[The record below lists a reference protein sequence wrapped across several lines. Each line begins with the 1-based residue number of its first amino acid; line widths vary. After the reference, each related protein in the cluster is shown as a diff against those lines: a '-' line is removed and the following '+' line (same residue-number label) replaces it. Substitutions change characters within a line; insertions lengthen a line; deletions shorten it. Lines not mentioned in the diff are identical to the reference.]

1 MAPLPRPASPNRLPL
16 IAAVAFALAAA
27 GGIAAGLLG
36 GALLG
41 PPAGPGGNGPIAWPA
56 ATPDPLKRPTA
67 IIPVLPAPPL
77 VLTDQDG
84 RAFDLANMRGA
95 PAIVFFGYTHCPDVC
110 PTTLADVRDA
120 VKQSPVPIHVIF
132 VTIDPARDD
141 AAALKQYLSFY
152 DAGFVGLTGSAAEIR
167 RVADAWGVQY
177 AKIDNGSANGYAMAH
192 TADAFVVDAKGR
204 LRDRIWFG
212 AGSAVFLDRI
222 ESLASRPLPG
232 DTASGSPAA
241 TGAAV
246 ASGPAASATSISTPT
261 PTVTATPSAGSS
273 GSPALGS
280 TTVLP
285 TLNTTVIRVGANRL
299 VMTVSDPDNRELAF
313 PDVTAHFT
321 FRAADPAL
329 PPIQADGFFIWVS
342 VGNKGAFVV
351 DVSFPA
357 PGEYTGTIAL
367 RKATGPI
374 GAADFPFS
382 VVDRGSTPAIGD
394 PAPSIHTPTAMDPDA
409 GENLYGITTDVFPDP
424 RFYQFSV
431 DQLLAAHRVFVLIF
445 YSPAYCPTTACG
457 PLLKNMKAIAN
468 EFPDVAFVHV
478 EPHVMTNYGGRL
490 MPDYGS
496 GQLEFND
503 FAKAYGIPVEP
514 FVFVVDAQGRIAASF
529 ELIVGSDEIRAAIR
543 AAEGAGG

>member
-1 MAPLPRPASPNRLPL
+1 MTSPSRPSSPNRLPV
-16 IAAVAFALAAA
+16 IASVVFAIAGA
-27 GGIAAGLLG
+27 GGIGVGLLG
-36 GALLG
+36 VALGG
-41 PPAGPGGNGPIAWPA
+41 PQATPAGDGRIAWPA

-67 IIPVLPAPPL
+67 IVPVVPAPAL

-84 RAFDLANMRGA
+84 RPFDLASMRGT
-95 PAIVFFGYTHCPDVC
+95 PALVFFGYTHCPDVC

-120 VKQSPVPIHVIF
+120 VKRSPVPVRVVF

-141 AAALKQYLSFY
+141 PAALKQYLSFY
-152 DAGFVGLTGSAAEIR
+152 DAGFTGLTGTAAEIR

-177 AKIDNGSANGYAMAH
+177 ARIDNGSANGYAMAH
-192 TADAFVVDAKGR
+192 TADAFLVDAAGR

-212 AGSAVFLDRI
+212 AGPDVFVDRI
-222 ESLASRPLPG
+222 ASLAARPLPG
-232 DTASGSPAA
+232 DAASPGPVASPPASATPAATPVAAASTSGSPAA
-241 TGAAV
+241 
-246 ASGPAASATSISTPT
+246 GP
-261 PTVTATPSAGSS
+261 
-273 GSPALGS
+273 

-285 TLNTTVIRVGANRL
+285 TLTTTVIRVGANRL
-299 VMTVSDPDNRELAF
+299 VMTVADPNNRELAF
-313 PDVTAHFT
+313 PDVTAHFR
-321 FRAADPAL
+321 FRDADPAV
-329 PPIQADGFFIWVS
+329 PPIAVDGYFIWVS

-351 DVSFPA
+351 DVSFPV
-357 PGEYTGTIAL
+357 PGAWTGTIAL
-367 RKATGPI
+367 QKATGPV

-394 PAPSIHTPTAMDPDA
+394 PAPSIHTPTAADPNA

-431 DQLLAAHRVFVLIF
+431 DQLLAAHRPFVLTF

-468 EFPDVAFVHV
+468 EFADVAFVHV

-490 MPDYGS
+490 MPDYS
-496 GQLEFND
+496 TGQLEFND
-503 FAKAYGIPVEP
+503 LAKAYGIPVEP

-543 AAEGAGG
+543 AATGGGA

>member
-1 MAPLPRPASPNRLPL
+1 MTLPSRPAAPNRLSV
-16 IAAVAFALAAA
+16 IASVVFVLAAA
-27 GGIAAGLLG
+27 GGIGVGLLG
-36 GALLG
+36 VALAG
-41 PPAGPGGNGPIAWPA
+41 PPAAPGGDGGIARPAATPA

-67 IIPVLPAPPL
+67 IVPVLPAPKL
-77 VLTDQDG
+77 ALTDQDG
-84 RAFDLANMRGA
+84 QPFDLASVRGT
-95 PAIVFFGYTHCPDVC
+95 PALVFFGYTHCPDVC

-120 VKQSPVPIHVIF
+120 VKRSPVPVRVVF

-152 DAGFVGLTGSAAEIR
+152 NAGFVGLTGSAAEIR
-167 RVADAWGVQY
+167 RAADAWGVQY
-177 AKIDNGSANGYAMAH
+177 ARMDNGSANGYAMAH
-192 TADAFVVDAKGR
+192 TADAFLVDAAGR

-212 AGSAVFLDRI
+212 AGPEVFLDRI
-222 ESLASRPLPG
+222 VSLATRPLPG
-232 DTASGSPAA
+232 DAASIGPTASSTPVPTPAATSAPTTSPPSAAPGGSPAP
-241 TGAAV
+241 G
-246 ASGPAASATSISTPT
+246 
-261 PTVTATPSAGSS
+261 
-273 GSPALGS
+273 L

-299 VMTVSDPDNRELAF
+299 VMTVADPNNRELAF
-313 PDVTAHFT
+313 PGVTAHFT
-321 FRAADPAL
+321 LRAVDPAV
-329 PPIQADGFFIWVS
+329 PPIEVDGYFIWVS

-351 DVSFPA
+351 DVSFVV

-382 VVDRGSTPAIGD
+382 VVGRGSTPAIGD
-394 PAPSIHTPTAMDPDA
+394 PAPSIHTPTAADPNA
-409 GENLYGITTDVFPDP
+409 GANLYGITTDVFPDP
-424 RFYQFSV
+424 RFYAFSV
-431 DQLLAAHRVFVLIF
+431 DQLLAAHRVFVLTF

-457 PLLKNMKAIAN
+457 PLLKNMKAIAD

-490 MPDYGS
+490 MPDYS
-496 GQLEFND
+496 TGQLEFND
-503 FAKAYGIPVEP
+503 LAKAYGIPVEP

-543 AAEGAGG
+543 AAQGAGG

>member
-1 MAPLPRPASPNRLPL
+1 MTSPSRPAPANRLPL
-16 IAAVAFALAAA
+16 IAAVVFALAAA
-27 GGIAAGLLG
+27 GGIGVGVLG
-36 GALLG
+36 GAFVG
-41 PPAGPGGNGPIAWPA
+41 PPAATPGGGAIAWPA

-67 IIPVLPAPPL
+67 IVPVLPAPSL
-77 VLTDQDG
+77 ALTDQDG
-84 RAFDLANMRGA
+84 QPFDLASVRGT
-95 PAIVFFGYTHCPDVC
+95 PALVFFGYTHCPDVC

-120 VKQSPVPIHVIF
+120 VKRSPVPVRVVF

-141 AAALKQYLSFY
+141 PAALKQYLSFY
-152 DAGFVGLTGSAAEIR
+152 DAGFIGLTGSAAEIR
-167 RVADAWGVQY
+167 RAADAWGVQY
-177 AKIDNGSANGYAMAH
+177 ARMDNGSANGYAMAH
-192 TADAFVVDAKGR
+192 TADAFLVDAAGR

-212 AGSAVFLDRI
+212 AGPEVFLDRI
-222 ESLASRPLPG
+222 TSLATRPLPG
-232 DTASGSPAA
+232 D
-241 TGAAV
+241 V
-246 ASGPAASATSISTPT
+246 ASGVPTASSTPV
-261 PTVTATPSAGSS
+261 PLPASPPASPAGPG

-299 VMTVSDPDNRELAF
+299 VMTVSDPQNRELAL
-313 PDVTAHFT
+313 PGVTAHFT
-321 FRAADPAL
+321 FRAADPAV
-329 PPIQADGFFIWVS
+329 PPIEVDGYFIWVS

-351 DVSFPA
+351 DVTFPVR
-357 PGEYTGTIAL
+357 GEYTGTIAL

-374 GAADFPFS
+374 GGADFPFS
-382 VVDRGSTPAIGD
+382 VVDRGSTPAVGD
-394 PAPSIHTPTAMDPDA
+394 PAPSIHTPTAGDPNA
-409 GENLYGITTDVFPDP
+409 GSDLYGITTDVFPDP

-431 DQLLAAHRVFVLIF
+431 DQLLAAHRVFVLTF

-457 PLLKNMKAIAN
+457 PLLKNMKAIAT

-490 MPDYGS
+490 MPDYAT

-503 FAKAYGIPVEP
+503 LAKAYGIPVEP

-543 AAEGAGG
+543 AAQGAGG

>member
-1 MAPLPRPASPNRLPL
+1 
-16 IAAVAFALAAA
+16 VFALAAVA
-27 GGIAAGLLG
+27 GIGAGLLG
-36 GALLG
+36 GALVG
-41 PPAGPGGNGPIAWPA
+41 PPAAPGGNGGIAWPA

-67 IIPVLPAPPL
+67 IVPVLPAPPL
-77 VLTDQDG
+77 ALTDQDG
-84 RAFDLANMRGA
+84 RPFDLASLRGT

-120 VKQSPVPIHVIF
+120 VKQSPVPVHVIF
-132 VTIDPARDD
+132 VTIDPARDNP
-141 AAALKQYLSFY
+141 AALKQYLSFY
-152 DAGFVGLTGSAAEIR
+152 NAGFIGLTGSPAEIR
-167 RVADAWGVQY
+167 RAADAWGVQY
-177 AKIDNGSANGYAMAH
+177 AKIDNGTTTGYAMAH
-192 TADAFVVDAKGR
+192 TADAFLVDAEGR

-212 AGSAVFLDRI
+212 AGPEVFLDRI
-222 ESLASRPLPG
+222 VSLATRPLPG
-232 DTASGSPAA
+232 DTASG
-241 TGAAV
+241 
-246 ASGPAASATSISTPT
+246 GPAASATPVPTPTATPT
-261 PTVTATPSAGSS
+261 PSAEPS

-299 VMTVSDPDNRELAF
+299 VMTVSDPNNRELAF
-313 PDVTAHFT
+313 PGVTAHFT
-321 FRAADPAL
+321 FRAADPAV
-329 PPIQADGFFIWVS
+329 PPIEADGFFIWVS

-357 PGEYTGTIAL
+357 PGDYTGTIAL

-374 GAADFPFS
+374 GAADFPFR

-394 PAPSIHTPTAMDPDA
+394 PAPSIHTPTASDPDA

-431 DQLLAAHRVFVLIF
+431 DELLAAHRVFVLIF
-445 YSPAYCPTTACG
+445 YSPAFCPTTACG
-457 PLLKNMKAIAN
+457 PLLKNMKAIAD

-490 MPDYGS
+490 MPDYSS

-543 AAEGAGG
+543 AAQGVGG

>member
-1 MAPLPRPASPNRLPL
+1 MTSPPRRSSPNRLPV
-16 IAAVAFALAAA
+16 IASVVFAIAAA
-27 GGIAAGLLG
+27 GGIGVGLLG
-36 GALLG
+36 VALGG
-41 PPAGPGGNGPIAWPA
+41 PPATPAGDGRIAWPA

-67 IIPVLPAPPL
+67 IVPVVPAPAL
-77 VLTDQDG
+77 ALTDQDG
-84 RAFDLANMRGA
+84 RPFDLASMRGT
-95 PAIVFFGYTHCPDVC
+95 PALVFFGYTHCPDVC

-120 VKQSPVPIHVIF
+120 VKRSPVPVRVVF
-132 VTIDPARDD
+132 VTIDPVRDD

-152 DAGFVGLTGSAAEIR
+152 DAGFTGLTGTAAEIR
-167 RVADAWGVQY
+167 RAADAWGVQY
-177 AKIDNGSANGYAMAH
+177 ARIDNGSANGYAMAH
-192 TADAFVVDAKGR
+192 TADAFLVDAAGR

-212 AGSAVFLDRI
+212 AGPDVFVDRI
-222 ESLASRPLPG
+222 ASLVARPLPG
-232 DTASGSPAA
+232 DTASSGPVASPPASAPPAATPAAIAPPSGSPAA
-241 TGAAV
+241 
-246 ASGPAASATSISTPT
+246 
-261 PTVTATPSAGSS
+261 
-273 GSPALGS
+273 GS

-285 TLNTTVIRVGANRL
+285 TLTTTVIRVGANRL
-299 VMTVSDPDNRELAF
+299 VMTVSDPNNRELAF

-321 FRAADPAL
+321 FRDADPAV
-329 PPIQADGFFIWVS
+329 PPIAVDGYFIWVS

-351 DVSFPA
+351 DVSFPM
-357 PGEYTGTIAL
+357 PGAWTGTIAL
-367 RKATGPI
+367 QKATGPI

-394 PAPSIHTPTAMDPDA
+394 PAPSIHTPTAADPNA

-431 DQLLAAHRVFVLIF
+431 DQLLAAHRPFVLTF

-478 EPHVMTNYGGRL
+478 EPHMMTNYGGRL
-490 MPDYGS
+490 MPDYS
-496 GQLEFND
+496 TGQLEFND
-503 FAKAYGIPVEP
+503 LAKAYGIPVEP

-543 AAEGAGG
+543 AATGGGA

>member
-1 MAPLPRPASPNRLPL
+1 MTVPSRPASPNRLPV
-16 IAAVAFALAAA
+16 IASVVFALAAA
-27 GGIAAGLLG
+27 GGIGVGLLG
-36 GALLG
+36 VAL
-41 PPAGPGGNGPIAWPA
+41 AGSPVSPGDNGGIAWPA

-67 IIPVLPAPPL
+67 IVPILPAPEL

-84 RAFDLANMRGA
+84 QPFDLASVRGT
-95 PAIVFFGYTHCPDVC
+95 PALVFFGYTHCPDVC

-120 VKQSPVPIHVIF
+120 VKRSPVPVRVVF

-141 AAALKQYLSFY
+141 AAAMKQYLAFY
-152 DAGFVGLTGSAAEIR
+152 NAAFVGLTGSAAEIR
-167 RVADAWGVQY
+167 RAADAWGVQY
-177 AKIDNGSANGYAMAH
+177 ARIDSGSANGYAMAH
-192 TADAFVVDAKGR
+192 TADAFLVDAAGR

-212 AGSAVFLDRI
+212 AGPEVFLDRI
-222 ESLASRPLPG
+222 ASLATRSLPG
-232 DTASGSPAA
+232 DSAS
-241 TGAAV
+241 V
-246 ASGPAASATSISTPT
+246 GPAASSTPA
-261 PTVTATPSAGSS
+261 PTRAATPMPPSS
-273 GSPALGS
+273 PTAAPIGSPAPGS

-299 VMTVSDPDNRELAF
+299 VVTVADPANRELAL
-313 PDVTAHFT
+313 PEVTAHFT
-321 FRAADPAL
+321 FRPADPAV
-329 PPIQADGFFIWVS
+329 PPIEVDGYFIWVS

-367 RKATGPI
+367 RTATGPI

-382 VVDRGSTPAIGD
+382 VVGRGSTPAVGD
-394 PAPSIHTPTAMDPDA
+394 PAPSIHTPTAADPSA

-424 RFYQFSV
+424 RFYEFSV
-431 DQLLAAHRVFVLIF
+431 DQLLAAHRVFVLTF

-457 PLLKNMKAIAN
+457 PLLKNMKAIAD

-478 EPHVMTNYGGRL
+478 EPHAMTNYGGRL
-490 MPDYGS
+490 MPDWS
-496 GQLEFND
+496 TGQLEFNE

-514 FVFVVDAQGRIAASF
+514 FVFVVDARGRVAASF

-543 AAEGAGG
+543 AAQGAGG

>member
-1 MAPLPRPASPNRLPL
+1 MTSPSRRSSPNRLPV
-16 IAAVAFALAAA
+16 IASVVFAIAAA
-27 GGIAAGLLG
+27 GGIGVGLLG
-36 GALLG
+36 VALGG
-41 PPAGPGGNGPIAWPA
+41 PPATPAGDGRIAWPA

-67 IIPVLPAPPL
+67 IVPVVPAPAL
-77 VLTDQDG
+77 ALTDQDG
-84 RAFDLANMRGA
+84 RPFDLASMRGT
-95 PAIVFFGYTHCPDVC
+95 PALVFFGYTHCPDVC

-120 VKQSPVPIHVIF
+120 VKRSPVPVRVVF
-132 VTIDPARDD
+132 VTIDPVRDD

-152 DAGFVGLTGSAAEIR
+152 DAGFTGLTGTAAEIR
-167 RVADAWGVQY
+167 RAADAWGVQY
-177 AKIDNGSANGYAMAH
+177 ARIDNGSANGYAMAH
-192 TADAFVVDAKGR
+192 TADAFLVDAAGR

-212 AGSAVFLDRI
+212 AGPDVFVDRI
-222 ESLASRPLPG
+222 ASLVARPLPG
-232 DTASGSPAA
+232 DTASSGPVASPPASATPAATPAAPAPPSGSPAA
-241 TGAAV
+241 
-246 ASGPAASATSISTPT
+246 
-261 PTVTATPSAGSS
+261 
-273 GSPALGS
+273 GS

-285 TLNTTVIRVGANRL
+285 TLTTTVIRVGANRL
-299 VMTVSDPDNRELAF
+299 VMTVSDPNNRELAF

-321 FRAADPAL
+321 FRDADPAV
-329 PPIQADGFFIWVS
+329 PPIAVDGYFIWVS

-351 DVSFPA
+351 DVSFPV
-357 PGEYTGTIAL
+357 PGAWTGTIAL
-367 RKATGPI
+367 QKATGPI

-394 PAPSIHTPTAMDPDA
+394 PAPSIHTPTAADPNA

-431 DQLLAAHRVFVLIF
+431 DQLLAAHRPFVLTF

-490 MPDYGS
+490 MPDYS
-496 GQLEFND
+496 TGQLEFND
-503 FAKAYGIPVEP
+503 LAKAYGIPVEP

-543 AAEGAGG
+543 AATGGGA

>member
-1 MAPLPRPASPNRLPL
+1 MTLPSRPASPNRLAL
-16 IAAVAFALAAA
+16 IAVVVFALAAA
-27 GGIAAGLLG
+27 GGIGIGLLG
-36 GALLG
+36 GAVLRV
-41 PPAGPGGNGPIAWPA
+41 PTAPGGGGGIAWPA
-56 ATPDPLKRPTA
+56 PTPDPLKRSTA
-67 IIPVLPAPPL
+67 IVPVVPAPPL
-77 VLTDQDG
+77 ALTDQDG
-84 RAFDLANMRGA
+84 RPFDLASVRGT
-95 PAIVFFGYTHCPDVC
+95 PVIVFFGYTHCPDVC

-120 VKQSPVPIHVIF
+120 VKRSPVPVRVVF

-152 DAGFVGLTGSAAEIR
+152 DAGFIGLTGSPAEIR
-167 RVADAWGVQY
+167 RAADAWGVQY
-177 AKIDNGSANGYAMAH
+177 AKMDNGSANGYAMAH
-192 TADAFVVDAKGR
+192 TADAFLVDAAGR

-212 AGSAVFLDRI
+212 AGPEVFLDRI
-222 ESLASRPLPG
+222 VSLASRPLPG
-232 DTASGSPAA
+232 DAASG
-241 TGAAV
+241 
-246 ASGPAASATSISTPT
+246 GPAASPT
-261 PTVTATPSAGSS
+261 PVATPAPTPPAGAPSS
-273 GSPALGS
+273 SPALG
-280 TTVLP
+280 TTRVLP

-299 VMTVSDPDNRELAF
+299 VMTVSDPNNRELAF
-313 PDVTAHFT
+313 PGVAAHFT
-321 FRAADPAL
+321 FRSADPTV
-329 PPIQADGFFIWVS
+329 PPIEADGFFIWVS

-351 DVSFPA
+351 DVTFPA
-357 PGEYTGTIAL
+357 PGAYTGTIAL

-382 VVDRGSTPAIGD
+382 VVGRGSTPAIGD
-394 PAPSIHTPTAMDPDA
+394 PAPSIHTPTAADPNA

-431 DQLLAAHRVFVLIF
+431 DQLLSAHRVFVLTF

-457 PLLKNMKAIAN
+457 PLLKNMKAIAS

-490 MPDYGS
+490 MPDYSS
-496 GQLEFND
+496 GQLEFNA

-543 AAEGAGG
+543 AAQGAGG

>member
-1 MAPLPRPASPNRLPL
+1 MTLPSRPASPNRLPV
-16 IAAVAFALAAA
+16 IASVVFALAAA
-27 GGIAAGLLG
+27 GGIGAGLLG
-36 GALLG
+36 GALVG
-41 PPAGPGGNGPIAWPA
+41 PPAAPGGNGGIAWPA
-56 ATPDPLKRPTA
+56 ATPNPLKRSTA
-67 IIPVLPAPPL
+67 IVPVLPAPAL
-77 VLTDQDG
+77 ALTDQDG
-84 RAFDLANMRGA
+84 QPFDLASVRGT
-95 PAIVFFGYTHCPDVC
+95 PALVFFGYTHCPDVC

-120 VKQSPVPIHVIF
+120 VKRSPVPVRVVF

-152 DAGFVGLTGSAAEIR
+152 NAGFVGLTGNAAEIR
-167 RVADAWGVQY
+167 RAADAWGVQY

-192 TADAFVVDAKGR
+192 TADAFLVDAAGR

-212 AGSAVFLDRI
+212 AGPEVFLDRI
-222 ESLASRPLPG
+222 ASLATRPLPG
-232 DTASGSPAA
+232 DPASGGPAASGSPAVRS
-241 TGAAV
+241 TPV
-246 ASGPAASATSISTPT
+246 PTPAATPA
-261 PTVTATPSAGSS
+261 PTAAPGS
-273 GSPALGS
+273 SPALGS

-299 VMTVSDPDNRELAF
+299 VMTVSDPNNRELAF
-313 PDVTAHFT
+313 PDVTAHFA
-321 FRAADPAL
+321 FRAVDPAV
-329 PPIQADGFFIWVS
+329 PPIEVDGYFIWVS

-351 DVSFPA
+351 DVSFPV
-357 PGEYTGTIAL
+357 PGDYTGTIAL

-374 GAADFPFS
+374 GAAEFPFS
-382 VVDRGSTPAIGD
+382 VVGRGSTPAVGD
-394 PAPSIHTPTAMDPDA
+394 PAPSIHTPTAGDPNA

-431 DQLLAAHRVFVLIF
+431 DQLLAAHRAFVLTF

-490 MPDYGS
+490 MPDYS
-496 GQLEFND
+496 TGQLEFND
-503 FAKAYGIPVEP
+503 LAKAYGIPVEP
-514 FVFVVDAQGRIAASF
+514 FVFVVDAQGRIATSF

-543 AAEGAGG
+543 AAQGAGG